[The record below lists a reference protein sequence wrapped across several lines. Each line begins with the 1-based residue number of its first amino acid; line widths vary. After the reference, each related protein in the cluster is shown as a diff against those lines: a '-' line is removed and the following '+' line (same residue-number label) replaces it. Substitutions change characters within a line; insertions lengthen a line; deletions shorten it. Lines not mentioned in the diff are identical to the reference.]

1 MYLQVKFVL
10 LATHYF
16 TNSIIKVR
24 MQDREQLHG
33 GPCNPPPP
41 LRLLRL
47 GLFNKEVGGWDQKMA
62 IFADLQYY
70 LC

>member
-1 MYLQVKFVL
+1 MICGMYLQVKFVL

-24 MQDREQLHG
+24 IQDGEQLHG

-41 LRLLRL
+41 LIFELIL
-47 GLFNKEVGGWDQKMA
+47 GLLNDSRYRMEIKF
-62 IFADLQYY
+62 F
-70 LC
+70 